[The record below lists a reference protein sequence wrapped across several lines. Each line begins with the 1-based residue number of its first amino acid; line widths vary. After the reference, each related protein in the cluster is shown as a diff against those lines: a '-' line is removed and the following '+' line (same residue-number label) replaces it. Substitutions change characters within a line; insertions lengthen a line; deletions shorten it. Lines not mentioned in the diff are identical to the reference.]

1 MGFQGPRFLNSARL
15 CSPCVSGPEEQQFT
29 SVSSRNTVGLGEV
42 GTGFKATL
50 PIAGSLGDSGLLR
63 LRGLP

>member
-1 MGFQGPRFLNSARL
+1 M
-15 CSPCVSGPEEQQFT
+15 SGPEEQQFT

-63 LRGLP
+63 LQGLP

>member
-1 MGFQGPRFLNSARL
+1 M
-15 CSPCVSGPEEQQFT
+15 SGLEKQQFT

-50 PIAGSLGDSGLLR
+50 PIAGSSGDSGLLR
-63 LRGLP
+63 LQGLP